1 MSVPGTYR
9 ADVPPP
15 PRPDTRAL
23 WASYVETRDP
33 GVRERL
39 FAEYIGLVHR
49 AARDLG
55 RRPTADLE
63 HDDLVSAGTIGL
75 VQALETFDPGR
86 GLAFS
91 THAMPRI
98 RGAILDEIRGL
109 DWLPRSARER
119 RRDALRVSESLRRTL
134 GREPTEDEAAELMP
148 GGLAAWRRARAELR
162 DPAFVPIDGD
172 VRSHGDGESGG
183 PRLADALPDAGAVD
197 MMTELVAAE
206 ERAALAEAFAS
217 LPERDR
223 LILSLSFYERLPL
236 REIAALLLVTESR
249 VSQLRTRALQRL
261 RERFEPLR
269 DAA

>member
-9 ADVPPP
+9 AELPA
-15 PRPDTRAL
+15 PRPDTRDL
-23 WASYVETRDP
+23 WRSYVDTRDP
-33 GVRERL
+33 GLRERL

-55 RRPTADLE
+55 RRPSADFE
-63 HDDLVSAGTIGL
+63 HDDLVGAGTIGL
-75 VQALETFDPGR
+75 VQALETFDPSR

-119 RRDALRVSESLRRTL
+119 RRDAVRVQESLRRKL
-134 GREPTEDEAAELMP
+134 GREPTEDEAAAEMP
-148 GGLAAWRRARAELR
+148 GGLTAWRRARAELR
-162 DPAFVPIDGD
+162 DPSFLPIDGG
-172 VRSHGDGESGG
+172 SNAAGDAESGG
-183 PRLADALPDAGAVD
+183 PRLADALPDPGAVD
-197 MMTELVAAE
+197 MRTELVAAE
-206 ERAALAEAFAS
+206 ERAALGEAFAS

-223 LILSLSFYERLPL
+223 LILSLSYYERLPH

-261 RERFEPLR
+261 RERLEPLR

>member
-9 ADVPPP
+9 ADTPA
-15 PRPDTRAL
+15 PRRDAGGL
-23 WASYVETRDP
+23 WQRYIETRDP

-55 RRPTADLE
+55 RRPTADFE
-63 HDDLVSAGTIGL
+63 HDDLVGAGTIGL

-119 RRDALRVSESLRRTL
+119 RRDALRVQDSLRRSL

-148 GGLAAWRRARAELR
+148 GGLIAWRRARADLR
-162 DPAFVPIDGD
+162 DPSFVPIDGGA
-172 VRSHGDGESGG
+172 SASGDGEAGG
-183 PRLADALPDAGAVD
+183 PPLADALPDTGAVD
-197 MMTELVAAE
+197 MMAELVANE

-217 LPERDR
+217 LAERDR

-261 RERFEPLR
+261 RERLEPLR